1 MSNLIKML
9 NFLLVFSLF
18 SCSSSSDEQT
28 QMEEPVSNTEQSSDG
43 GSAEEDESGFFSSI
57 VNAFS
62 DDEDEIKQAPD
73 KSATHE
79 NEKLQASRII
89 AHIQDLNNTVKRME
103 ERVEVLEKAVSLGL
117 TPHSLTTTPDPGSG
131 SESDISGDASSKVVE
146 PASLP
151 SANIEKTSEEVGD
164 YRSDISDAV
173 ALFNKGEYGS
183 AYVSFNNIDA
193 SYVDSVKQGEPE
205 YWIARCWYR
214 LKEYQSAKKYFHS
227 YVKKYPTSTR
237 APMAKYYLA
246 KIDMTMGLPS
256 SAVAILQ
263 EVIRDNPNGPAAEAS
278 RELIAEMNRTL

>member
-1 MSNLIKML
+1 MSNLIKTL

-18 SCSSSSDEQT
+18 SCSSSSDEQN
-28 QMEEPVSNTEQSSDG
+28 QMEEPVNNTEQASDG
-43 GSAEEDESGFFSSI
+43 GTSEDDDSGFFSSI

-62 DDEDEIKQAPD
+62 SEEDESQQAPK
-73 KSATHE
+73 KSTNQD
-79 NEKLQASRII
+79 NEQLQASRII
-89 AHIQDLNNTVKRME
+89 AHIQDLNNTVKKME
-103 ERVEVLEKAVSLGL
+103 ERVEVLEKAVSLGI
-117 TPHSLTTTPDPGSG
+117 TTHSLTTGAIADN
-131 SESDISGDASSKVVE
+131 ESTGDRSGDASSMIVE

-164 YRSDISDAV
+164 YKSDISNAI

-256 SAVAILQ
+256 SAVSTLQ
-263 EVIRDNPNGPAAEAS
+263 EVIRDNPNGQAAEAS